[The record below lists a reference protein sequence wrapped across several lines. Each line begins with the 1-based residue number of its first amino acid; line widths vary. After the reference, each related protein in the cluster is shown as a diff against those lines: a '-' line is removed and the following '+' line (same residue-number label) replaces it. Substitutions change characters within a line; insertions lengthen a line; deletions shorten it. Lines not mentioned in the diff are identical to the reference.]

1 MARDSLF
8 ILLSCVAAVYPSPKA
23 ALAQQNNRPLVKIT
37 TPEAGRRYPL
47 TTLIPYVIEVSDKE
61 DGESRYDEINTLE
74 VYLTVRYVEDA
85 SQATNARKEANEPDV
100 PGFVLL
106 QKSNC
111 VNCHAFNEPKIGPS
125 YAEITRRYPP
135 SKANETT
142 LAKKILDGSTG
153 VWGNMVMPAH
163 PELTMEQTQQ
173 IVSWIFQKTQDGK
186 SNYYSGANGAIR
198 LTIPAGAS
206 PGGVFIMRA
215 SYTDHGAGKDT
226 PLQGTDV
233 VVINEQ

>member
-1 MARDSLF
+1 MARASLY
-8 ILLSCVAAVYPSPKA
+8 ILLSCVAAVFPSPKA
-23 ALAQQNNRPLVKIT
+23 ALAQQNNPPLVKIT

-47 TTLIPYVIEVSDKE
+47 STVIPYLIEVSDKE
-61 DGESRYDEINTLE
+61 DGESRYDEINNLE
-74 VYLTVRYVEDA
+74 VYLNVRYVEDA
-85 SQATNARKEANEPDV
+85 SQATHARKKANEPDA

-111 VNCHAFNEPKIGPS
+111 VNCHDFNAPKIGPS
-125 YAEITRRYPP
+125 YAEITRRYPA
-135 SKANETT
+135 SKTNETA
-142 LAKKILDGSTG
+142 LAKKVLDGSIG
-153 VWGNMVMPAH
+153 VWGNIPMPAH
-163 PELTMEQTQQ
+163 PELTVEQAQQ
-173 IVSWIFQKTQDGK
+173 IVSWILQNTQDAK
-186 SNYYSGANGAIR
+186 SDYYSGTKGAIR
-198 LTIPAGAS
+198 LTIPPGAS